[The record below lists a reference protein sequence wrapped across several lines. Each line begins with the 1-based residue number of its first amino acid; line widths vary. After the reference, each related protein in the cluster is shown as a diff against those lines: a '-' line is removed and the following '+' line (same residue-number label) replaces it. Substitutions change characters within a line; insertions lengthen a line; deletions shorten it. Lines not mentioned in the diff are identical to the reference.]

1 MMPLSMIQEM
11 GLYDENGRCRCPGC
25 GKFRKRSDIPD
36 QEGHIEFGSGAIRG
50 HLHVAPMCFECLR
63 EDEP

>member
-11 GLYDENGRCRCPGC
+11 GLYDENGRYRCPGC

-36 QEGHIEFGSGAIRG
+36 QQGHFDILPGFHIN
-50 HLHVAPMCFECLR
+50 LAPLCVKCLR